1 MVNAAYYPLKI
12 AVCDDEPLDC
22 QQIEQMTLEIL
33 QAEHLAC
40 EFSTYAN
47 GGALLESL
55 QSGAKFQLL
64 MLDVMMNEMDGLELA
79 SALRKHGDNTAIIF
93 ISSNRELALRGYE
106 VAAQRYLSKPLQP
119 KALREALLHCCQTLE
134 KMEILLPTGKGQ
146 RRLAPSELVYAEAA
160 ERVTKLFLV
169 GQQEEFS
176 IKISDLESLLPER
189 QFVLCHRS
197 YLVNLGFIR
206 YLRRRELELTTG
218 VSIPVSKYR
227 QAEVQRKLMNYLQG
241 RASGIA
247 AAAL

>member
-1 MVNAAYYPLKI
+1 MIKASYQPLKI
-12 AVCDDEPLDC
+12 AVCDDEPLDRR
-22 QQIEQMTLEIL
+22 QIEQMTLEIL
-33 QAEHLAC
+33 RAENLTC
-40 EFSTYAN
+40 EFSVYAN
-47 GGALLESL
+47 GAALLESL
-55 QSGAKFQLL
+55 QGGARFQLL
-64 MLDVMMNEMDGLELA
+64 LLDVMMNELNGLELA

-93 ISSNRELALRGYE
+93 ISGNRELAMRGYE

-119 KALREALLHCCQTLE
+119 EALREALLHCCRTLE

-176 IKISDLESLLPER
+176 VKISALEALLPER

-197 YLVNLGFIR
+197 YLVNLGYIR
-206 YLRRRELELTTG
+206 YLRHRELELTTG

-227 QAEVQRKLMNYLQG
+227 QAEVRRKLMNYLQG
-241 RASGIA
+241 RASGMA